1 MSLESV
7 SLWVLALGGVVSAL
21 SMLVRRASGHGVPV
35 FLGLWSCVSGCLIGL
50 CGACA
55 GLRDGDGL
63 SSLFQL
69 PVYVVGCCAA
79 VHAYGYLRG
88 HAEGREGAFW
98 LFFNGMLAS
107 MVWVTVASGF
117 LEFLVAWELM
127 GAMSFALV
135 AFEYRSKDSAGASWG
150 YLLACQAGGALLM
163 VMHAM
168 EGGTG
173 AVALAAVV
181 VGVMGF
187 GLKIGLPG
195 LHTWLPEAHPA
206 APAPVSAVMS
216 GAMIALGFY
225 GVLTQVPLPSAGP
238 GGWRLVAWLLAVCGT
253 VVMVPA
259 VALALAQN
267 NLKRLLAYSSVENMG
282 VVALGLGLGLYG
294 HCCGE
299 TLMGVAGIAGA
310 SLHLLNH
317 ALLKGTLFLGA
328 GSVLRATGT
337 LELDSMGGLLRRLP
351 QTGALFG
358 ASAVSLSGLPPFNG
372 FIGEFLIYYAAFLGI
387 RHGAAGSC
395 ATAGDLAFLALCV
408 LAVLML
414 ALTGGLAA
422 AAYARAIGGA
432 FLGEP
437 RTAAAASAREVAP
450 CMRAAMWVLSALS
463 LTVMVSSPFLCRA
476 LMPPV
481 LSALGLPSS
490 ASEVT
495 QVSCLLSRVA
505 LVSGALLLVTA
516 LVCVARRCLPHGAET
531 PVRPTWD
538 CGYARPDAR
547 MEYTSTALVQ
557 PLMDYFAPLLRLH
570 RRTHPAEGLFPEHGS
585 VGLHTEDLANALLWR
600 PLHRLTWHVADVV
613 HRLQSGYLHLYVL
626 VMVIALLA
634 LLAWGWL
641 DGMSLSSRGGMVK

>member
-1 MSLESV
+1 MSLVSV
-7 SLWVLALGGVVSAL
+7 SQWVLALGGVVSAL
-21 SMLVRRASGHGVPV
+21 SMLCRRVSVHGVPA

-50 CGACA
+50 WGACV
-55 GLRDGDGL
+55 GLGEGRAL
-63 SSLFQL
+63 SSLFEL

-88 HAEGREGAFW
+88 HAEGREGLFW

-107 MVWVTVASGF
+107 MVWVTAAVGF

-127 GAMSFALV
+127 GVMSFALV

-168 EGGTG
+168 GSRPG
-173 AVALAAVV
+173 AWALAAVV
-181 VGVMGF
+181 LGVLGF

-225 GVLTQVPLPSAGP
+225 GVLTQVPLPAGTSAA
-238 GGWRLVAWLLAVCGT
+238 RLVAWLLTVCGT
-253 VVMVPA
+253 VVVVPA
-259 VALALAQN
+259 VALALSQN

-282 VVALGLGLGLYG
+282 VASLGLGLGLYG
-294 HCCGE
+294 FCCGE
-299 TLMGVAGIAGA
+299 TLMGVAGLAGA

-351 QTGALFG
+351 QTGALFS

-387 RHGAAGSC
+387 RHGAAGHC
-395 ATAGDLAFLALCV
+395 ASAGDLAFLALC
-408 LAVLML
+408 AAAALML

-450 CMRAAMWVLSALS
+450 CMRGAMWALSALS
-463 LTVMVSSPFLCRA
+463 LAVMVASPFLCRA
-476 LMPPV
+476 LVPPT
-481 LSALGLPSS
+481 LAALGLPSC
-490 ASEVT
+490 AGEVS
-495 QVSCLLSRVA
+495 QVSGLLSRVSM
-505 LVSGALLLVTA
+505 VSGAFLLVTA

-570 RRTHPAEGLFPEHGS
+570 RRAQAAEGLFPEHGS

-600 PLHRLTWHVADVV
+600 PLHRLTWRVADAV